1 MAHGA
6 ALFASAG
13 ALGGLKV
20 LALVEATRVTGVAR
34 NILEFARMASVGAGG
49 VRIALALALI
59 RRGAASALDPDRLR
73 EYAVAA
79 GVPHEVIVERH
90 RYDQHIISTIS
101 RLAIEQCPDIIETH
115 HIKSH
120 CLVALSGLWRQHTW
134 VAFHHGYTQTDLK
147 VRAYNQV
154 DRWSLRHAAHVVTT
168 SEPFAATLAL
178 RGVSAERIT
187 VLHNGVR
194 VMSATPAA
202 VASVARSLAL
212 QPGERVVLSVGR
224 LSREKGQEYLLRAA
238 AAGARNVR
246 LVVVGDGPDRP
257 YLEKLAASLGLA
269 SRVTFAGLI
278 NDVAPYYGLAD
289 VFALPS
295 LSEGSPNA
303 LLEAMAWGLPVVATH
318 VGGVPE
324 IALDGK
330 TALLGPPRDP
340 AFLSRAVER
349 LLGDR
354 ELAGR
359 LGSAAKATVLDRHTP
374 EQRVAALSGLYAAI
388 AGGAGAV

>member
-1 MAHGA
+1 
-6 ALFASAG
+6 
-13 ALGGLKV
+13 
-20 LALVEATRVTGVAR
+20 
-34 NILEFARMASVGAGG
+34 
-49 VRIALALALI
+49 
-59 RRGAASALDPDRLR
+59 
-73 EYAVAA
+73 
-79 GVPHEVIVERH
+79 
-90 RYDQHIISTIS
+90 
-101 RLAIEQCPDIIETH
+101 
-115 HIKSH
+115 
-120 CLVALSGLWRQHTW
+120 